1 MDIKEAISEV
11 VERRDLSVDD
21 AADVM
26 RQIMAGEAT
35 PAQFGAFVTGL
46 RMKGETAEEIAG
58 MARSMRDVSLRV
70 EFDGPTVDT
79 CGTGGDGQKTFNI
92 STTAAFV
99 AAGAGAVVAKHGN
112 RAMSSSSGSAD
123 ALEALGV
130 KIDLGPD
137 GVQKCLEQVG
147 MGFMFAQA
155 FHPAMKFAGPLRPQI
170 GIRTVFNLLGP
181 LTNPAGAGHQL
192 IGMGDPS
199 AAGKVARA
207 LQILGTSGAL
217 VVYSEDGMDEISP
230 EGVSHVWEVADGQV
244 SERTVDASD
253 FGLAEG
259 RRFDLTANTMEDSVA
274 LIRGVLA
281 GRGSGGDAGIE
292 RSARTVVVMNAAAA
306 LVAAGRAETF
316 EEGARLAIESIDSGS
331 ALEKLESLAEL
342 SQRLGAE

>member
-1 MDIKEAISEV
+1 MDIKEAITQV
-11 VERRDLSVDD
+11 VEGRDLAVDD

-26 RQIMAGEAT
+26 RQIMGGEAS

-58 MARSMRDVSLRV
+58 MARSMRDVSLHV
-70 EFDGPTVDT
+70 DFDGPTVDT

-99 AAGAGAVVAKHGN
+99 TAGAGAIVAKHGN

-137 GVQKCLEQVG
+137 NVHKCLEQAG
-147 MGFMFAQA
+147 IGFMFAQA

-170 GIRTVFNLLGP
+170 GIRTIFNLLGP
-181 LTNPAGAGHQL
+181 LTNPAGADHQV
-192 IGMGDPS
+192 IGMGDS
-199 AAGKVARA
+199 RAARNVAQA
-207 LQILGTSGAL
+207 LQLLGTSGAL

-230 EGVSHVWEVADGQV
+230 EGKSHVFQVANGQV

-253 FGLAEG
+253 FGLAESK
-259 RRFDLTANTMEDSVA
+259 RSDLTANTVEESIGI
-274 LIRGVLA
+274 IRGVLE
-281 GRGSGGDAGIE
+281 GKNSSDAE
-292 RSARTVVVMNAAAA
+292 QSARTVVIINAAAA
-306 LVAAGRAETF
+306 LVAVGRAETLKQ
-316 EEGARLAIESIDSGS
+316 GAEQAAESIDSGK
-331 ALEKLESLAEL
+331 ALGKLDALAEL
-342 SQRLGAE
+342 SQKLGAE

>member
-1 MDIKEAISEV
+1 MDIKEAISEI
-11 VERRDLSVDD
+11 VEHRDLPVDA

-26 RQIMAGEAT
+26 RQIMAGEVT

-58 MARSMRDVSLRV
+58 MARSMRDVSLHV

-99 AAGAGAVVAKHGN
+99 AAGAGAIVAKHGN

-123 ALEALGV
+123 ALESLGV

-137 GVQKCLEQVG
+137 GVKRCLEQVG

-181 LTNPAGAGHQL
+181 LTNPAGTGHQV

-199 AAGKVARA
+199 AAAKVARA
-207 LQILGTSGAL
+207 LQILGTSGSL

-230 EGVSHVWEVADGQV
+230 EGVSHVWEVADGKV

-253 FGLAEG
+253 FGLREC
-259 RRFDLTANTMEDSVA
+259 RRSDLTANTMEESVA
-274 LIRGVLA
+274 LIRGVLG
-281 GRGSGGDAGIE
+281 GRNTSDIE
-292 RSARTVVVMNAAAA
+292 RSARTVVVLNAAAA
-306 LVAAGRAETF
+306 LVAAGRAESF
-316 EEGARLAIESIDSGS
+316 KEGARLAIESIDSGS
-331 ALEKLESLAEL
+331 ALKKLESLAEL
-342 SQRLGAE
+342 SQRLGDG

>member
-11 VERRDLSVDD
+11 VERRDLSVDA

-26 RQIMAGEAT
+26 RQIMAGEAS

-58 MARSMRDVSLRV
+58 MARSMRDVSLHV
-70 EFDGPTVDT
+70 EFEGRTVDT
-79 CGTGGDGQKTFNI
+79 AGTGGDGQKTFNI

-99 AAGAGAVVAKHGN
+99 VAGAGAVVAKHGN

-123 ALEALGV
+123 ALEAMGV

-137 GVQKCLEQVG
+137 GVKRCLEQVG
-147 MGFMFAQA
+147 IGFMFAQA

-181 LTNPAGAGHQL
+181 LTNPAGADHQV
-192 IGMGDPS
+192 IGMGDPL
-199 AAGKVARA
+199 AAEKVARA
-207 LQILGTSGAL
+207 LQILGTFRAL

-230 EGVSHVWEVADGQV
+230 EGVSHVWEVSDGQV
-244 SERTVDASD
+244 SERAVDASH
-253 FGLAEG
+253 FGLVEG
-259 RRFDLTANTMEDSVA
+259 RRSDLTAHTIEESVG
-274 LIRGVLA
+274 LIRGVLE
-281 GRGSGGDAGIE
+281 GRNTTDIE

-306 LVAAGRAETF
+306 LVAVGRAKTF
-316 EEGARLAIESIDSGS
+316 EEGARQAIESIDNGNS
-331 ALEKLESLAEL
+331 LKKLESLAEL
-342 SQRLGAE
+342 SQKLGAE

>member
-1 MDIKEAISEV
+1 MDIKEAIAEV
-11 VERRDLSVDD
+11 VEGRDLSVGD

-35 PAQFGAFVTGL
+35 PAQFGAFVTAL
-46 RMKGETAEEIAG
+46 RMKGETAAEIAG
-58 MARSMRDVSLRV
+58 MARSMREVSLHV
-70 EFDGPTVDT
+70 DYEGPTVDT

-92 STTAAFV
+92 STAAAFV
-99 AAGAGAVVAKHGN
+99 AAGAGAIVAKHGN

-137 GVQKCLEQVG
+137 GVARCLREVG
-147 MGFMFAQA
+147 IGFMFAQA

-181 LTNPAGAGHQL
+181 ITNPAGAGHQV
-192 IGMGDPS
+192 IGMGDPA
-199 AAGKVARA
+199 AAGKVAKA

-230 EGVSHVWEVADGQV
+230 EGVSHVWRVADGQV

-253 FGLAEG
+253 FGLEQG
-259 RRFDLTANTMEDSVA
+259 RRSDLGAGSVEESVV
-274 LIRGVLA
+274 LIRGVLN
-281 GRGSGGDAGIE
+281 GRGAKGATDVE
-292 RSARTVVVMNAAAA
+292 RSARTVVAMNAAAA
-306 LVAAGRAETF
+306 LVATGLANTF
-316 EEGARLAIESIDSGS
+316 EDGARMSAESIDSGK
-331 ALEKLESLAEL
+331 ALEKLESLARL
-342 SQRLGAE
+342 SQKLGAK